1 MRKLFR
7 QVNGRTDAVGG
18 LLVIVIVI
26 AALAAG
32 SASCATSAGRETDD
46 AGRYA
51 LSTLSS
57 RPDMVTGGDALVGV
71 TVPAGVDA
79 STVRLRLGDRDV
91 TDSFRPPDDGR
102 LMGIVSGL
110 ATGPAE
116 LMLDDATGTR
126 QAGLSLVNHPV
137 EGPVFSGPH
146 EQPFICQTEAFQLVS
161 GDTLGAELDDSC
173 TVRRHVGYAYR
184 TVDGELAPLDPAGPR
199 PTDAA
204 TASTLT
210 GGDVPYIVRI
220 ETGTINRAVYQ
231 IALLHDPATPQP
243 DLWTPPVGWNGRLIY
258 TFGGGCVGGW
268 YRQGETT
275 GGVTDDVMLRQGYA
289 VASSS
294 LNVFGN
300 NCNDVLA
307 AETMM
312 MVKERFIEGY
322 GVPRYT
328 IGWGC
333 SGGSYQNHQIA
344 DNYPGLLDGII
355 PGCSFPEVGFATVQM
370 ITDARLL
377 NHYFQRDGT
386 PSFTGDAQRAVA
398 GFLTLATMPNVSRN
412 AGRITVG
419 EFCPDVL
426 PEDRR
431 YHPVDNPDG
440 VRCDVYS
447 HHVNVYGRDGDTGF
461 ARRPLDNVG
470 VQYGL
475 QALNDGVITTAQFLD
490 LNERIGGYDG
500 DGRFQPG
507 RTEANEAALRIAYE
521 TGRLTRG
528 SGGLSTTP
536 IIDYRAFSDDRE
548 NGDVHV
554 RYHSFAMRAR
564 LVSANGHADNHVMLV
579 EDDRY
584 GLYSSES
591 PVLREALHQM
601 DRWLE
606 ALADDT
612 SADPRIDRVRR
623 ARPPELVDACWSR
636 DDDPAKVA
644 EPQVRG
650 EGRCDQLYPAAPAP
664 REVAGAPL
672 AGDIVKCQ
680 LTPVDPSG
688 YAVSFT
694 PEEIDRLRGVFPDG
708 VCDWSRP
715 GVARSPL
722 RGTWLSFGTT

>member
-1 MRKLFR
+1 
-7 QVNGRTDAVGG
+7 
-18 LLVIVIVI
+18 
-26 AALAAG
+26 
-32 SASCATSAGRETDD
+32 
-46 AGRYA
+46 
-51 LSTLSS
+51 
-57 RPDMVTGGDALVGV
+57 
-71 TVPAGVDA
+71 
-79 STVRLRLGDRDV
+79 
-91 TDSFRPPDDGR
+91 
-102 LMGIVSGL
+102 
-110 ATGPAE
+110 
-116 LMLDDATGTR
+116 
-126 QAGLSLVNHPV
+126 
-137 EGPVFSGPH
+137 
-146 EQPFICQTEAFQLVS
+146 
-161 GDTLGAELDDSC
+161 
-173 TVRRHVGYAYR
+173 
-184 TVDGELAPLDPAGPR
+184 
-199 PTDAA
+199 
-204 TASTLT
+204 
-210 GGDVPYIVRI
+210 
-220 ETGTINRAVYQ
+220 
-231 IALLHDPATPQP
+231 
-243 DLWTPPVGWNGRLIY
+243 
-258 TFGGGCVGGW
+258 
-268 YRQGETT
+268 
-275 GGVTDDVMLRQGYA
+275 
-289 VASSS
+289 
-294 LNVFGN
+294 
-300 NCNDVLA
+300 
-307 AETMM
+307 
-312 MVKERFIEGY
+312 
-322 GVPRYT
+322 
-328 IGWGC
+328 
-333 SGGSYQNHQIA
+333 
-344 DNYPGLLDGII
+344 
-355 PGCSFPEVGFATVQM
+355 
-370 ITDARLL
+370 
-377 NHYFQRDGT
+377 
-386 PSFTGDAQRAVA
+386 
-398 GFLTLATMPNVSRN
+398 MPNVSRN

-431 YHPVDNPDG
+431 YHPVDKPDG

-507 RTEANEAALRIAYE
+507 RTEASEAAVRIAYE
-521 TGRLTRG
+521 TGRLTRD

-606 ALADDT
+606 ALSDDT
-612 SADPRIDRVRR
+612 SADPRIDKVRR
-623 ARPPELVDACWSR
+623 ARPPDLVDACWSR

-680 LTPVDPSG
+680 LTPVDPSD

-694 PEEIDRLRGVFPDG
+694 PEEMDRLRGVFPDG

-715 GVARSPL
+715 GVAQSPL

>member
-18 LLVIVIVI
+18 ILVIVIVI
-26 AALAAG
+26 AALGAG

-79 STVRLRLGDRDV
+79 STVRLRLGDRDE
-91 TDSFRPPDDGR
+91 TDSFRPLDDGR

-116 LMLDDATGTR
+116 LTLDDASGTR

-173 TVRRHVGYAYR
+173 TVQRHVGYAYR

-199 PTDAA
+199 PTDVA

-355 PGCSFPEVGFATVQM
+355 PGCSFPEVSFSTVQM

-377 NHYFQRDGT
+377 N
-386 PSFTGDAQRAVA
+386 P
-398 GFLTLATMPNVSRN
+398 
-412 AGRITVG
+412 
-419 EFCPDVL
+419 
-426 PEDRR
+426 
-431 YHPVDNPDG
+431 PVPMICETTSL
-440 VRCDVYS
+440 VR
-447 HHVNVYGRDGDTGF
+447 
-461 ARRPLDNVG
+461 L
-470 VQYGL
+470 
-475 QALNDGVITTAQFLD
+475 
-490 LNERIGGYDG
+490 
-500 DGRFQPG
+500 
-507 RTEANEAALRIAYE
+507 
-521 TGRLTRG
+521 
-528 SGGLSTTP
+528 
-536 IIDYRAFSDDRE
+536 
-548 NGDVHV
+548 
-554 RYHSFAMRAR
+554 M
-564 LVSANGHADNHVMLV
+564 
-579 EDDRY
+579 
-584 GLYSSES
+584 
-591 PVLREALHQM
+591 
-601 DRWLE
+601 
-606 ALADDT
+606 
-612 SADPRIDRVRR
+612 
-623 ARPPELVDACWSR
+623 
-636 DDDPAKVA
+636 
-644 EPQVRG
+644 
-650 EGRCDQLYPAAPAP
+650 
-664 REVAGAPL
+664 
-672 AGDIVKCQ
+672 
-680 LTPVDPSG
+680 
-688 YAVSFT
+688 
-694 PEEIDRLRGVFPDG
+694 
-708 VCDWSRP
+708 
-715 GVARSPL
+715 
-722 RGTWLSFGTT
+722 